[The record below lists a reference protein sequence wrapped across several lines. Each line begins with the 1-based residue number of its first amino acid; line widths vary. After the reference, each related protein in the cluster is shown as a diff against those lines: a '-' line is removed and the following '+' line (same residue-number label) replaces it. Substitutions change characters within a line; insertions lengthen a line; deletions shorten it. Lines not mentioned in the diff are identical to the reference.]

1 MASIERT
8 TNASRLVAL
17 CICALAA
24 SGCSESGETPK
35 SIALP
40 AAPAIVAT
48 PAVATSTDKPL
59 VSATSTQPL
68 LASNATASTESI
80 SKDEAPVTPTP
91 SAVEEAAP
99 TVAEYQ
105 APFPDRVDLFV
116 PPKRQGGVRLD
127 GESEDAVELLGFI
140 RLDRQQVVLSIN
152 GQITPI
158 AEGAS
163 QYGVEVISI
172 HPPKVVL
179 QRGRQRWQASLEN

>member
-1 MASIERT
+1 MASIERRT
-8 TNASRLVAL
+8 GIPRLRAL
-17 CICALAA
+17 CLCALAA
-24 SGCSESGETPK
+24 LGCSESGETPEA
-35 SIALP
+35 IALP
-40 AAPAIVAT
+40 AVSAVVAT
-48 PAVATSTDKPL
+48 PAIVTSTDKPF
-59 VSATSTQPL
+59 VSATSTQSTP
-68 LASNATASTESI
+68 ASDGASTTAEG
-80 SKDEAPVTPTP
+80 EAPVTPTP
-91 SAVEEAAP
+91 AEGEAAAP